1 MFPQSQ
7 QHLPRKPLIELQ
19 NSAKRNVLRDSAL
32 VGNAAVFQPIAGA
45 MGQC

>member
-7 QHLPRKPLIELQ
+7 QKLLRKHLIELQ
-19 NSAKRNVLRDSAL
+19 NSAERNVLCDRAL
-32 VGNAAVFQPIAGA
+32 VENAGVFQPIAGA

>member
-7 QHLPRKPLIELQ
+7 QKLPRKLLIELQ
-19 NSAKRNVLRDSAL
+19 NSADRNVLRDRAL
-32 VGNAAVFQPIAGA
+32 VGNAGVFQPIAGA